1 MINMFLRIF
10 AFAYRDWLF
19 AKRNVFAIVEM
30 LFWPIVGMLS
40 IGLLGNFLKL
50 GHSQQ
55 AFILTG
61 AIVLGTLQ
69 VAQLDVA
76 YALLHDI
83 WSKSVKHTF
92 LTPTGVFEYFIGPWV
107 VGMVRGS
114 IVFALLSGFSM
125 YAFHFYLPGW
135 IPTLILLSGIFLNA
149 LVMGGLVGVLVLQYG
164 QKAEISAWTFAYLF
178 ILVAGIYYP
187 VNSLPPFFFHL
198 SLGVPLTYFLEYFRS
213 FYGHSAH
220 LKEPLMKGYGIV
232 SVALL
237 GVFAL
242 LNFSLARARRNGVLL
257 KLSE

>member
-1 MINMFLRIF
+1 MLLRIL

-19 AKRNVFAIVEM
+19 AKRNIFAVVEM

-40 IGLLGNFLKL
+40 IGLLGNFLQL
-50 GHSQQ
+50 ERSQQ

-69 VAQLDVA
+69 VSQLDVA

-92 LTPTGVFEYFIGPWV
+92 LTPTGVVEYLVGPWF
-107 VGMVRGS
+107 VGIVRGS
-114 IVFALLSGFSM
+114 VVFAILAEFSIH
-125 YAFHFYLPGW
+125 AFHFYLPGAV
-135 IPTLILLSGIFLNA
+135 PTLVLLSGIFLNA
-149 LVMGGLVGVLVLQYG
+149 LLMGGLVGVLVLQYG

-187 VNSLPPFFFHL
+187 VNELPPFFYHVALFI
-198 SLGVPLTYFLEYFRS
+198 PLTYFLEYFRS

-220 LKEPLMKGYGIV
+220 LAYPLLKGYIVVAIGLVGI
-232 SVALL
+232 
-237 GVFAL
+237 FAL
-242 LNFSLARARRNGVLL
+242 LNLSLARARQSGVLL